1 MMEITELRKILNTK
15 SRIIGV
21 DMGTKKVGISISD
34 ENRKIATPLK
44 TIDYK
49 NIEYLGNEIQKIVK
63 DSGIDAIIFGNPLN
77 MDGTK
82 GSAAQSIKDK
92 IKLLSDTIDL
102 PMFLWDERL
111 STVGAFNLSSQLD
124 INVSKRVKNID
135 KNAAT
140 FILQGVLDYL
150 NN

>member
-1 MMEITELRKILNTK
+1 MMEITELKKILNTK
-15 SRIIGV
+15 SRVIGV
-21 DMGTKKVGISISD
+21 DMGSKKVGISISD

-92 IKLLSDTIDL
+92 IKLLSDKIDL

>member
-1 MMEITELRKILNTK
+1 MMEITELKKILNTK
-15 SRIIGV
+15 SRLIGV

-82 GSAAQSIKDK
+82 GSATQSIKDK
-92 IKLLSDTIDL
+92 IKLLSDKIDL

-135 KNAAT
+135 KTAAT
-140 FILQGVLDYL
+140 FILQGGLDYL

>member
-1 MMEITELRKILNTK
+1 MMEITELKKILNTK
-15 SRIIGV
+15 SRLIGV

-34 ENRKIATPLK
+34 ENRKISTPLK

-49 NIEYLGNEIQKIVK
+49 NIEYLGYEIQKIVK

-82 GSAAQSIKDK
+82 GSATQSIKDK
-92 IKLLSDTIDL
+92 IKLLSDKIDL

>member
-1 MMEITELRKILNTK
+1 
-15 SRIIGV
+15 
-21 DMGTKKVGISISD
+21 MGTKKVGISISD

>member
-1 MMEITELRKILNTK
+1 MMEITELKKILNTK
-15 SRIIGV
+15 SRVIGV

-49 NIEYLGNEIQKIVK
+49 NIEYLANEIQKIVK

>member
-1 MMEITELRKILNTK
+1 
-15 SRIIGV
+15 
-21 DMGTKKVGISISD
+21 MGTKKVGISISD

-63 DSGIDAIIFGNPLN
+63 DTGIDAIIFGNPLN

-82 GSAAQSIKDK
+82 GSATQSIKDK
-92 IKLLSDTIDL
+92 IKLLSDKIDL

>member
-1 MMEITELRKILNTK
+1 MMEITELKKILNTK
-15 SRIIGV
+15 SRLIGV

-82 GSAAQSIKDK
+82 GSATQSIKDK
-92 IKLLSDTIDL
+92 MKLLSDKIEL